1 MISDNNNVLY
11 YLIKTHSIAYLAE
24 LDALPYQRVVN
35 PGGGH
40 YYLGTNGS

>member
-1 MISDNNNVLY
+1 MIFDSNNVLY
-11 YLIKTHSIAYLAE
+11 YLAD
-24 LDALPYQRVVN
+24 LDARPYQRVVN